1 MGEAYNAFDSLR
13 SFIKRECGSSLTDSL
28 LERGNYVM
36 NLSLRA
42 WGKSFKLR
50 GYCWEFFPL
59 FPGGLC
65 VWFCFC
71 ALVPVTLCV
80 CMLCFFCFKFSLFT
94 FVLNFYFG
102 CARSSNLVAFSCF
115 YLLFPFFIPF

>member
-1 MGEAYNAFDSLR
+1 MFTFTVLVVVLRAYAFNKCIAMNPRCPPATLITRFNSLR

-28 LERGNYVM
+28 LERGNYLM

-50 GYCWEFFPL
+50 GYCWEFSPYS
-59 FPGGLC
+59 PG
-65 VWFCFC
+65 VWGSTS
-71 ALVPVTLCV
+71 ALVPGTLCV

-94 FVLNFYFG
+94 F
-102 CARSSNLVAFSCF
+102 RS
-115 YLLFPFFIPF
+115 